1 MYKLQVASLGLSR
14 PGTDIAFVALSNAY
28 GLYQRMV
35 PAFYTSRR
43 IYTST
48 CPMPRQLFVA
58 IVAIYSD
65 ISTEKKKRKMEIS
78 ENEGIILR
86 YL

>member
-1 MYKLQVASLGLSR
+1 
-14 PGTDIAFVALSNAY
+14 
-28 GLYQRMV
+28 
-35 PAFYTSRR
+35 
-43 IYTST
+43 
-48 CPMPRQLFVA
+48 MPRQLFVV

>member
-1 MYKLQVASLGLSR
+1 
-14 PGTDIAFVALSNAY
+14 
-28 GLYQRMV
+28 
-35 PAFYTSRR
+35 
-43 IYTST
+43 
-48 CPMPRQLFVA
+48 MPRQLFVV

-65 ISTEKKKRKMEIS
+65 IFTEKKRKMEIS